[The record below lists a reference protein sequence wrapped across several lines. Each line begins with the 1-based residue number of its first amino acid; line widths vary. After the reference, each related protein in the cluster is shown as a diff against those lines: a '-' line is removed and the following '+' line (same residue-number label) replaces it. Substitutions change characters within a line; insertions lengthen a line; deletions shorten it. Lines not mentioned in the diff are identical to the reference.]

1 LELNKKMEASVWIL
15 AQEGDLFDL
24 ESELVARGIRVG
36 RIDEG
41 LADAALSLYDS
52 SGLLVVHHRH
62 PETVDALT
70 AGAALVPV
78 LAVAPASLNVPSD
91 ILRIEPH
98 LAADE
103 MCHHVL
109 EILSEGSQFRRYPR
123 VPVDL
128 RGHMDEQACQV
139 KNASLYGVWVAGHEA
154 LQPGATVKLDV
165 AMSDGALV
173 HLHGRV
179 VAARDGGIAIRTRPV
194 GDVDLVLWL
203 HLILGALQ
211 NSPLYGDADPYGPLF
226 R

>member
-1 LELNKKMEASVWIL
+1 MEACVWIL

-24 ESELVARGIRVG
+24 ESLLIARGVRVG

-62 PETVDALT
+62 PEAIDALT

-78 LAVAPASLNVPSD
+78 LVIAPASLDVPSD
-91 ILRIEPH
+91 ILKIEPH
-98 LAADE
+98 ISGEE

-123 VPVDL
+123 VPVEL
-128 RGHMDEQACQV
+128 VGHIDGQACTV
-139 KNASLYGVWVAGHEA
+139 KNASLYGVWVVGHEHY
-154 LQPGATVKLDV
+154 QPGANIELDV

-179 VAARDGGIAIRTRPV
+179 VAVRDGGLAIRTRPV